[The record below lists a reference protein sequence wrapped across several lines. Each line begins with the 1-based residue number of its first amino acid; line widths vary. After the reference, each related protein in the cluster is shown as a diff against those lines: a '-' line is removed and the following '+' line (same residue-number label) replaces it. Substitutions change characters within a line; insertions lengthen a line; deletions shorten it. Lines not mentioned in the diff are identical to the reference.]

1 MNAAPEPS
9 ESALGTSDIK
19 DPATDLTASYA
30 LEPSYVRPLLARV
43 LASSGETVPTYC
55 PFNGQPLA
63 MIPQSTPQDVD
74 EAFRRARR
82 AQEQWARYL
91 FNQAFRFFRLGYAS
105 ALAWTA
111 LAEDRTALENQWYCV
126 MQDPEPIAFVGFE
139 TSPGELYSRG
149 DAGDDLGHQGPRAVQ
164 GHGVSA
170 GGSRGHAA

>member
-1 MNAAPEPS
+1 MNAAPEPH

-82 AQEQWARYL
+82 AQEQWARTSFAERAEKL
-91 FNQAFRFFRLGYAS
+91 LALHDLILDRQKEFFENGHTAFENGRKSKAADEARAAQIERLEAK
-105 ALAWTA
+105 LQRKNEV
-111 LAEDRTALENQWYCV
+111 LAELMEEHTQLKKEL
-126 MQDPEPIAFVGFE
+126 
-139 TSPGELYSRG
+139 GEL
-149 DAGDDLGHQGPRAVQ
+149 
-164 GHGVSA
+164 
-170 GGSRGHAA
+170 